1 MWDKPVVDDKK
12 IKVMESEI
20 DDLKREVVTLKRE
33 KSTLQR
39 EKEELSTSAS
49 RTNVNMVVRHKGDFF
64 IIQTLKFQ
72 SISTYLL
79 CRKLARDLFMD
90 RTLDIC
96 THNQEEIKSN
106 LCS

>member
-1 MWDKPVVDDKK
+1 MGVVDDKK

-49 RTNVNMVVRHKGDFF
+49 RQANKPMTFESAKAAESTAELRRAKEKLTEYEDKLYKIEKEKNGLNVKVRE
-64 IIQTLKFQ
+64 LE
-72 SISTYLL
+72 SV
-79 CRKLARDLFMD
+79 
-90 RTLDIC
+90 
-96 THNQEEIKSN
+96 
-106 LCS
+106 